1 MLPILPSESTWLEIH
16 KLNPEDAPFK
26 TYILYSTLYE
36 KAKELE
42 LVRDILKE
50 EVEKLEARVKELEA
64 K

>member
-1 MLPILPSESTWLEIH
+1 MLPILPSEATWLEIPV
-16 KLNPEDAPFK
+16 LK

-50 EVEKLEARVKELEA
+50 EVEKLEARVKEMEE